1 MDISFGSISLQRKFL
16 CLYDVPTIS
25 VARFGEILP
34 LWQNLKTL
42 WPFFV
47 GLLST
52 YLTNFWTYFGI
63 FLMFLDIFF
72 IIS

>member
-16 CLYDVPTIS
+16 YLYDVPTIS

-52 YLTNFWTYFGI
+52 YLTNF
-63 FLMFLDIFF
+63 
-72 IIS
+72 